1 MDGLA
6 KKLTAWFKSD
16 VVLKVVS
23 IVALVCGFLS
33 IIISWFSYDYIY
45 VDGDYVWKLVF
56 NGNVLSIL
64 FSFCFVAS
72 DILFVLYAFIWRRKM
87 KVGTF
92 CMLYLI
98 CNMATNT
105 LSLVSNIL
113 TISSTGLPLPLYIYQ
128 SLIGCIGSITLVA
141 MILFGLLPEKSF
153 DNSVSSVPNVSS
165 LNADKALELLNDKL
179 DLGIIT
185 EEEYQ
190 VQRAE
195 IISKL

>member
-6 KKLTAWFKSD
+6 KKITTWFQFD
-16 VVLKVVS
+16 IVLKLIS
-23 IVALVCGFLS
+23 IVALVCELFSG
-33 IIISWFSYDYIY
+33 IISQFIYRIVY
-45 VDGDYVWKLVF
+45 VDGDLVKSLIF
-56 NGNVLSIL
+56 NGNVCSIL
-64 FSFCFVAS
+64 LSLVCCVSA
-72 DILFVLYAFIWRRKM
+72 ILFVLYAFAWRRKM
-87 KVGTF
+87 KTSTF
-92 CMLYLI
+92 CMFYFI
-98 CNMATNT
+98 CGLAAK
-105 LSLVSNIL
+105 SLVLINAIIIHSQND
-113 TISSTGLPLPLYIYQ
+113 TPLYIYQ
-128 SLIGCIGSITLVA
+128 GFVGNISGIAFSA

-153 DNSVSSVPNVSS
+153 GNSVSSVPNVSS

>member
-6 KKLTAWFKSD
+6 KKITAWFKSD

-23 IVALVCGFLS
+23 IVALVCELFSG
-33 IIISWFSYDYIY
+33 IISQFTYRIVY
-45 VDGDYVWKLVF
+45 VDGDLVKSLIF
-56 NGNVLSIL
+56 NGNVRSIL
-64 FSFCFVAS
+64 LSLVCCVSA
-72 DILFVLYAFIWRRKM
+72 ILFVLYAFAWRRKM
-87 KVGTF
+87 KTSTF
-92 CMLYLI
+92 CMFYFICGLATKSLALI
-98 CNMATNT
+98 NVIIIYSQNDT
-105 LSLVSNIL
+105 
-113 TISSTGLPLPLYIYQ
+113 PLYIYQ
-128 SLIGCIGSITLVA
+128 GFVGNISGIAFSA

>member
-6 KKLTAWFKSD
+6 KRLTAWFKSD

-23 IVALVCGFLS
+23 IVALVCELFKG
-33 IIISWFSYDYIY
+33 IISQFTYRLVY
-45 VDGDYVWKLVF
+45 VDGELVKSLIF
-56 NGNVLSIL
+56 NGNVRSIL
-64 FSFCFVAS
+64 LSLVCCVSA
-72 DILFVLYAFIWRRKM
+72 ILFVLYAFAWRRKM
-87 KVGTF
+87 KTSTF
-92 CMLYLI
+92 CMFYFICRLATTLLALI
-98 CNMATNT
+98 NATIIYSQNDT
-105 LSLVSNIL
+105 
-113 TISSTGLPLPLYIYQ
+113 PLYIYQ
-128 SLIGCIGSITLVA
+128 NFVGSISSIAFSA